1 MAEIEAA
8 CAQAADGL
16 EPFADEDADAEFRK
30 HLVTVL
36 TKRAVAT
43 ADVSPRSQR
52 HSNTLREGW
61 IFGSAPLVASNG
73 KSRTP

>member
-8 CAQAADGL
+8 CAQAADAL

-30 HLVTVL
+30 QLVTVL

-43 ADVSPRSQR
+43 AAGISS
-52 HSNTLREGW
+52 
-61 IFGSAPLVASNG
+61 
-73 KSRTP
+73 